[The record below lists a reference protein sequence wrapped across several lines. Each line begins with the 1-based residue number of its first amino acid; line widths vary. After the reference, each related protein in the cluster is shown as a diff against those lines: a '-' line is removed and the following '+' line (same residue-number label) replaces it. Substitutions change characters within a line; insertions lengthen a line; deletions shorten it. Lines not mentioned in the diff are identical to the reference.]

1 MRLELMRQV
10 TIHLLLAIPI
20 IYIKKELGN
29 KSMNYYL
36 DISMQLR
43 KELEE
48 LPRDYTRQMATQNWD
63 VLIDLILNF
72 NIGRFL
78 IFMDNYN
85 KGIPDK
91 IRITKFGVD
100 GPATTSILYFDGN
113 IVVYVIDGTRYP
125 TNEFHTYYGYYITV
139 NNRNYHYNQ
148 IIIDYNLVPLDG
160 SRETTILSIWAGL
173 EPQKR

>member
-1 MRLELMRQV
+1 MD
-10 TIHLLLAIPI
+10 
-20 IYIKKELGN
+20 
-29 KSMNYYL
+29 YYE
-36 DISMQLR
+36 DISIQLR

-48 LPRDYTRQMATQNWD
+48 LPRDYTREMATRNWD

-85 KGIPDK
+85 NGIPDK

-113 IVVYVIDGTRYP
+113 MVIYVVDNTRYP
-125 TNEFHTYYGYYITV
+125 GYEFYTYYGYYITV
-139 NNRNYHYNQ
+139 NKRNYYDNQ
-148 IIIDYNLVPLDG
+148 IIIDYNLIPLDG
-160 SRETTILSIWAGL
+160 SREMTILSIWAGL

>member
-1 MRLELMRQV
+1 M
-10 TIHLLLAIPI
+10 
-20 IYIKKELGN
+20 G
-29 KSMNYYL
+29 YYM
-36 DISMQLR
+36 DISLQLR

-48 LPRDYTRQMATQNWD
+48 LPRDYTRLMATRNWD
-63 VLIDLILNF
+63 VLIDLVLNF

-113 IVVYVIDGTRYP
+113 IIIYVVDDTRYP
-125 TNEFHTYYGYYITV
+125 LNEFYTYYGYYITV
-139 NNRNYHYNQ
+139 NNRYLDYNEM
-148 IIIDYNLVPLDG
+148 IIDYNLIPLDD
-160 SRETTILSIWAGL
+160 SREMPILGIWAGL
-173 EPQKR
+173 KPQER

>member
-1 MRLELMRQV
+1 ME
-10 TIHLLLAIPI
+10 
-20 IYIKKELGN
+20 
-29 KSMNYYL
+29 YYL
-36 DISMQLR
+36 DISLQLR

-48 LPRDYTRQMATQNWD
+48 LPRDYTRLMATRNWD

-78 IFMDNYN
+78 VFTDNYN

-113 IVVYVIDGTRYP
+113 MVIYVIDDTRY
-125 TNEFHTYYGYYITV
+125 TINKFYNYYGYYITI
-139 NNRNYHYNQ
+139 NNRYIDYNEMA
-148 IIIDYNLVPLDG
+148 IDYNLIPLDD
-160 SRETTILSIWAGL
+160 SREMPILSIWAGL
-173 EPQKR
+173 KPQER